1 MPKKILIVDD
11 HADLRKL
18 IRLTLLGPD
27 YQLQEAASGD
37 EALSRTREWRPDL
50 LILDVMMPGSLNG
63 FQVCETL
70 KADPDLRGTAV
81 MLVTARAQ
89 KSDLQEGVAVGA
101 DAYLVKP
108 FSPME
113 LLERVGTLLDRRG

>member
-1 MPKKILIVDD
+1 MDD
-11 HADLRKL
+11 YADLRKL

-27 YQLQEAASGD
+27 YQFQEAASGD
-37 EALSRTREWRPDL
+37 EALTRTREWRPVL
-50 LILDVMMPGSLNG
+50 LILDVRMPGSLNG

>member
-1 MPKKILIVDD
+1 M
-11 HADLRKL
+11 
-18 IRLTLLGPD
+18 
-27 YQLQEAASGD
+27 
-37 EALSRTREWRPDL
+37 
-50 LILDVMMPGSLNG
+50 
-63 FQVCETL
+63 CETL

-81 MLVTARAQ
+81 MLVRARAQ

-101 DAYLVKP
+101 DACLVKP

>member
-18 IRLTLLGPD
+18 IRLTLLGSD

-37 EALSRTREWRPDL
+37 EALERTREWRPDL

-89 KSDLQEGVAVGA
+89 KSDLQEGAAVGA
-101 DAYLVKP
+101 DVYLVKP

-113 LLERVGTLLDRRG
+113 LLERVGTLLDGRG